1 MIKEEFNKGVMGYVQ
16 TMTDSKKCHEKAV
29 KAHDT
34 RLTRGNDIATINK
47 KKADDHAVN
56 EFGMVPALPSQK
68 IAVFSVLIQT
78 VTIRG
83 LLNIRTTTMERK
95 RLLFRN
101 VINSLEAAKGVRK
114 L

>member
-47 KKADDHAVN
+47 KKADDRAVN

-68 IAVFSVLIQT
+68 IAVFCPNPNCDNE
-78 VTIRG
+78 G
-83 LLNIRTTTMERK
+83 TTQYTY
-95 RLLFRN
+95 
-101 VINSLEAAKGVRK
+101 VRPRWRDK
-114 L
+114 DCCSAM